1 MSHVTGCLLFS
12 EPHSRKTERFSR
24 CQPPK
29 DLQLVSALLEA
40 GHGPCGPGTNSR
52 GYAQDPALNLR
63 RPRQQWWEGLIIL
76 GPAPQATV

>member
-1 MSHVTGCLLFS
+1 MAS
-12 EPHSRKTERFSR
+12 EPHSRKTAGAVLKISKA
-24 CQPPK
+24 PK

-40 GHGPCGPGTNSR
+40 GHGPVGLAQTRR

-63 RPRQQWWEGLIIL
+63 RPRQRQWEGLTIL